1 MTNQTAVPV
10 LVIEKFSQQFSYTS
24 DAYYS
29 GFGCFMFSTS
39 DVDVRCVMWWSF
51 YRADLRD

>member
-29 GFGCFMFSTS
+29 GFGMFH
-39 DVDVRCVMWWSF
+39 VFHIRC
-51 YRADLRD
+51 

>member
-10 LVIEKFSQQFSYTS
+10 LVIEKFSQQFLTRVMHIIP
-24 DAYYS
+24 
-29 GFGCFMFSTS
+29 GLGCFMFSTS